1 MPVFNQKELKQSLER
16 HQQRYSQVDK
26 LSRDLS
32 EDITNLEGELN
43 YAYDE
48 EKKISLNR
56 SIPHKK
62 AKHKSYENELSSLAE
77 KISSIRIELS
87 QEKNNEESS
96 DKDREFSKIDQS
108 SKNSGEKEEEFN
120 PESKVIQEFQKSQK
134 QTDKTSENKTQD
146 IHAQSLIKDDE
157 IKNTVLYTVTFF
169 PQLSVEDF
177 DKVVAFLLE
186 GQTKEFVSISEIID
200 DEGKV
205 KTIKEKEI
213 KNLSELWRSPNTP
226 TYKDELLS
234 QCYIEP
240 QQLANSFEQV
250 IDFTE
255 NYSYLRDEFLQLFK
269 KSGFYSKDKFQKI
282 QHLIFWRSKKV
293 VANAIIIAV
302 NMALSD
308 PIIYRENF
316 LLGIINSLSEYEE
329 QKLVDT
335 FVNSLVSEQSSE
347 QRIFNIK
354 KQQQESEEFKCLVC
368 ESLAALVYKMEEN
381 PGLRGISNNFL
392 NQIMASPIN
401 RYDVVLEICK
411 YLRNSHSQNFD
422 EIYWIKQILS
432 RGDAESRDK
441 AYKFLFNLLKQSK
454 NQLYK
459 RLEAI
464 EEWLPSPS
472 QNPDNYSTLNQYALQ
487 IFVEY
492 SLEQTSNLNVEYY
505 GEYPSKHSLF
515 YSLQDN
521 EVEDKLNTLV
531 NFLFCLYIDKTK
543 KYNSEELA
551 LSYIVDNDV
560 NAIDLISFL
569 IAEWYIILHGLQNH
583 TTNPDASKLFELLL
597 KKIINR
603 ISPYSRREL
612 IKSWVRFGKY
622 LLNEKKS
629 NMNRKQEFLTR
640 YNLVKQLK
648 DKFSILEKSII

>member
-1 MPVFNQKELKQSLER
+1 MAVFDQKELKQSLER
-16 HQQRYSQVDK
+16 HQERYNQVDK
-26 LSRDLS
+26 LSRELS
-32 EDITNLEGELN
+32 EKITELERGLN

-48 EKKISLNR
+48 EKKINLNR
-56 SIPHKK
+56 SIAHEK
-62 AKHKSYENELSSLAE
+62 AKHKSYEDELSSLAE

-96 DKDREFSKIDQS
+96 DKDREFFKIDQS
-108 SKNSGEKEEEFN
+108 SKNSEQKEEEFN
-120 PESKVIQEFQKSQK
+120 PESKVIQELQKSQK
-134 QTDKTSENKTQD
+134 QTNKTSENKTQD
-146 IHAQSLIKDDE
+146 IHVQSLIKDDE
-157 IKNTVLYTVTFF
+157 IKNTVLYTVAFF

-177 DKVVAFLLE
+177 DQVVAFLLE
-186 GQTKEFVSISEIID
+186 GQTKEFVSTSEIID
-200 DEGKV
+200 DEGKLQI
-205 KTIKEKEI
+205 IKEKEI

-240 QQLANSFEQV
+240 QQLTNSFEQV

-282 QHLIFWRSKKV
+282 QHFIFWRSKKV

-308 PIIYRENF
+308 PTIYRENF
-316 LLGIINSLSEYEE
+316 LLGIINRLSKYEE

-335 FVNSLVSEQSSE
+335 TLNSLASEQSFE
-347 QRIFNIK
+347 QTIFNIK
-354 KQQQESEEFKCLVC
+354 EQQQESEKFKYLVC
-368 ESLAALVYKMEEN
+368 ERLAALVYKMEET
-381 PGLRGISNNFL
+381 PGLQGVSDNFL
-392 NQIMASPIN
+392 KQVMTSPIN

-411 YLRNSHSQNFD
+411 YLRNSQNFD
-422 EIYWIKQILS
+422 EIYWIKQILA
-432 RGDAESRDK
+432 RGDAETRDK
-441 AYKFLFNLLKQSK
+441 AYKFLFTLLKQSK
-454 NQLYK
+454 NFIYE
-459 RLEAI
+459 RLKAI
-464 EEWLPSPS
+464 EEWLPNSS
-472 QNPDNYSTLNQYALQ
+472 QNPNEYSTLNQYALQ

-492 SLEQTSNLNVEYY
+492 SLEQTSNLKVEYY

-531 NFLFCLYIDKTK
+531 NFLFCLYIDKIK

-551 LSYIVDNDV
+551 LSYIVDNNV

-603 ISPYSRREL
+603 ISPYLRREL

-622 LLNEKKS
+622 LLDEKKS
-629 NMNRKQEFLTR
+629 NMNRKQEFLTK